1 MPGATSSGGGYNP
14 AFGGIPQLP
23 MPTSTQGSAIQG
35 DLGNLGSILSLI
47 NGLDASQQAQL
58 LSQYNTA
65 IPGYSNL
72 TKTAS
77 GVTQQNLE
85 GQVPQDVISQLTQ
98 QAAERGIST
107 GMPGSGNSNAAYLRA
122 LGLTS
127 LGQEQ
132 TGMQNLATMT
142 QTAPVAPLYNPASLL
157 VTPEQQQQ
165 AAGQQAIF
173 NAAPIPAAA
182 AAKAIQ
188 IGNSAGSA
196 ASTPWW
202 AQGSGAVGAM
212 GPGTTQTGPGIYH
225 TPNANLA
232 F

>member
-1 MPGATSSGGGYNP
+1 MPGPGIKTGSYDP

-47 NGLDASQQAQL
+47 NGIDTSQQAQL

-65 IPGYSNL
+65 IPGYDQL

-77 GVTQQNLE
+77 GVTGEELH
-85 GQVPQDVISQLTQ
+85 GQVPQDVIALLTQ

-107 GMPGSGNSNAAYLRA
+107 GMPGSSNSNAAYLRA

-132 TGMQNLATMT
+132 AGMQNLATMT
-142 QTAPVAPLYNPASLL
+142 QAAPIAPLYNPASLL
-157 VTPEQQQQ
+157 VTPEQQQE
-165 AAGQQAIF
+165 AASSQAIY
-173 NAAPIPAAA
+173 NAAPNPAAA
-182 AAKAIQ
+182 ANKAIQ
-188 IGNSAGSA
+188 IGSSAGAGTSM
-196 ASTPWW
+196 PWW
-202 AQGSGAVGAM
+202 ATAGQPTNLGTGSYLQSGVW
-212 GPGTTQTGPGIYH
+212 H
-225 TPNANLA
+225 TPRGAGG
-232 F
+232 